1 MANLSEYKGL
11 KLGKEVAPKATEEE
25 VNKELTRLQNNPK
38 AYAAKDDVASI
49 GDVVTIDFEG
59 FVDGV
64 AFEGGKGEN
73 YDLTLGSGTF
83 IPGFEDQLV
92 GHKAGEDVDVNVTF
106 PENYQAENLKGKKA
120 LFKCK
125 VHAVKSK
132 PALDDAFAQ
141 KVGIASLKA
150 LREEIEREIS
160 MRHED
165 EAFNKYVEKVSENI
179 ISNSNIEVSNEEL
192 NAKYDEMIRYYDA
205 EFARQGITLEKYLEI
220 SGSSL
225 DTFKETMKPQASKS
239 VQIDKLFTLIGEK
252 ENLIPTE
259 EDINNR
265 LNAYTTMYNIPLEK
279 VKEFFADGKMED
291 LKKDLLQNKVAKFLF
306 ENNN

>member
-25 VNKELTRLQNNPK
+25 VNNELTRLQSNPK
-38 AYAAKDDVASI
+38 AYVTKDDASSN

-64 AFEGGKGEN
+64 AFDGGKGEN

-125 VHAVKSK
+125 VHTVKSK

-141 KVGIASLKA
+141 KVGFASLKA

-179 ISNSNIEVSNEEL
+179 ITNSNIEVSNEEL

-225 DTFKETMKPQASKS
+225 DAFKETMKPQASKS

-252 ENLIPTE
+252 ENLFPTE

-279 VKEFFADGKMED
+279 VKEFFADDKLED